1 MTDSLMEQFFAVHHQ
16 LVEAADPEVAEGM
29 ARFGINPEKTLGVQV
44 YKLRELAKEAGHD
57 HELAAR
63 LWESGIHEARI
74 LASIA
79 DEPAKVTVEQMERW
93 AMEFDS
99 WDVCDGCCSNLF
111 EKTPYALDMAV
122 EWSGREEEF
131 VKRAGYV
138 LMARLAVGKKKATEE
153 QLESFLPHIIRGA
166 NDERNMVKKAVN
178 WALRQIGKHDLRL
191 NGLAIQTGE
200 KIAEMDLKSAR
211 WIASDALKEL
221 RSDAVQERLMKKS
234 G

>member
-1 MTDSLMEQFFAVHHQ
+1 MRFETIIEKLKSM
-16 LVEAADPEVAEGM
+16 ADPDVAEGM
-29 ARFGINPEKTLGVQV
+29 AKFGINPEKTLGVQV
-44 YKLRELAKEAGHD
+44 HRLRELAKEIGYD
-57 HELAAR
+57 HEIAAR
-63 LWESGIHEARI
+63 LWASGIHEARI
-74 LASIA
+74 LASIV
-79 DEPAKVTVEQMERW
+79 DEPGEVTVEQMERW

-111 EKTPYALDMAV
+111 EKTPFALDRAV

-166 NDERNMVKKAVN
+166 EDERNMVKKAVN
-178 WALRQIGKHDLRL
+178 WALRQIGKHNPRL
-191 NGLAIQTGE
+191 NRLAIHTGK
-200 KIAEMDLKSAR
+200 KIAEMDSKSAR

-221 RSDAVQERLMKKS
+221 RSDAVQKRLLKIL

>member
-1 MTDSLMEQFFAVHHQ
+1 MRYETIIEKLKSM
-16 LVEAADPEVAEGM
+16 ADPDVAEGM

-44 YKLRELAKEAGHD
+44 NRLRELAKEIGRD

-74 LASIA
+74 LASIV
-79 DEPAKVTVEQMERW
+79 DEPAEVTVEQMERW

-111 EKTPYALDMAV
+111 EKTPYAIDMAV

-138 LMARLAVGKKKATEE
+138 LIARLAVGKKKATEE

-166 NDERNMVKKAVN
+166 KDERNMVKKAVN

-200 KIAEMDLKSAR
+200 KIAEMDSKSAR

-221 RSDAVQERLMKKS
+221 RSDAVQERLIKKA